1 MTLIQIILLLLVVLA
16 IRRLYIKYTNHD
28 IGRGEFIAW
37 LLLWLAALL
46 VVALPQ
52 TASYLAILVGVGR
65 GSDLVVYLAVLILF
79 YLVFKMVV
87 RLEKIEQQLTMIV
100 RSLAK
105 PNSPSNK
112 NEATDKK

>member
-1 MTLIQIILLLLVVLA
+1 MTLIQIILLLLVLLA
-16 IRRLYIKYTNHD
+16 IRRLYIRFSNRD
-28 IGRGEFIAW
+28 IGKGEFSAW

-46 VVALPQ
+46 VIALPQ
-52 TASYLAILVGVGR
+52 TASYLALWVGVGR

-87 RLEKIEQQLTMIV
+87 RLEKIEQQLTIIV

-105 PNSPSNK
+105 PKTSAK
-112 NEATDKK
+112 ETEEVDG

>member
-1 MTLIQIILLLLVVLA
+1 
-16 IRRLYIKYTNHD
+16 
-28 IGRGEFIAW
+28 
-37 LLLWLAALL
+37 
-46 VVALPQ
+46 
-52 TASYLAILVGVGR
+52 GR